1 MTLDRSTRV
10 KHTADNTPAIVQ
22 LTLSRFREF
31 YREPEA
37 VFWVFIFPI
46 LLAGGLGIAF
56 RGKPKLREA
65 AGTSLSASGLDA
77 VLFLLGLCARELLKA
92 TREV

>member
-1 MTLDRSTRV
+1 MTPDRASRV
-10 KHTADNTPAIVQ
+10 KNTAGNTPPIVQ

-46 LLAGGLGIAF
+46 LLAAVM
-56 RGKPKLREA
+56 KPDVGPGA
-65 AGTSLSASGLDA
+65 
-77 VLFLLGLCARELLKA
+77 
-92 TREV
+92 